1 MDPFKKNQIG
11 TTDFYVPCL
20 GVGTA
25 PLAGNTLAGGLYGGV
40 DLDQAVTIINHA
52 YDEGI
57 RYFDTAPL
65 YGTGRAEYR
74 LSLSKLPSVKRNSF
88 IISSK
93 VGRVIH
99 PDTYKQNQK
108 YEQLDDL
115 IATNSWTE
123 KNVLLSVEQSLK
135 RLNLKKIDILFVH
148 DPDMEAYGETQAV
161 KEAFPTLIKLREE
174 GLVSAIGCGMNQ
186 WEMAYRFIEKFKLD
200 VILLAGRF
208 TLLDQSA
215 ANKFLPLCEKNKVSI
230 VIGGPYN
237 SGILAKDLSK
247 PVTFDYEVAPRHL
260 VEKAKVIAEICN
272 NHGVNIKAAAL
283 QFVLLHPTVVSTIPG
298 VQSVA
303 EVNENVNHVKHAVP
317 NDLWKELNEAG
328 LIQDNSHVLSS
339 Q

>member
-25 PLAGNTLAGGLYGGV
+25 PLAGNTLGGGLYGGV

-65 YGTGRAEYR
+65 YGTGKAEYR